1 MRRGDG
7 ADVQADANPG
17 YTFLN
22 WTENG
27 NVVSADA
34 KYIFTINTSRTLVAN
49 FYSSGSATI
58 DVSASPPAGR

>member
-27 NVVSADA
+27 NVVSARREVYLHHQHQPDA
-34 KYIFTINTSRTLVAN
+34 RRELLLLRQC
-49 FYSSGSATI
+49 
-58 DVSASPPAGR
+58 DH